1 METRQLPHGTA
12 GQNRFLTGTAYF
24 VYWFSHLINQV
35 MVRVHAVNAYITA
48 LGSYLPGPAVD
59 NASME
64 DYIGRISPEAS
75 RRGRLA
81 LRQNKIKTRHYAIK
95 PDGSTDYT
103 TAKLAAYAVN
113 DLFARAESDMR
124 AVDYLATATTQNDF
138 LVPGLASGVHGELK
152 LPPLEIASFQSVCAS
167 STMALKSAYLQVKAG
182 EKKAALAVGA
192 EFSSRFFRPGFYQG
206 TTALAADGTLSADAE
221 FLRWTLS
228 DGAGAALVEPRL
240 NAHGLSLRID
250 WIELR
255 SFADRFETCMSG
267 GMMRDAATGE
277 TLPWSHAASPA
288 AAFASGAM
296 MLRQDFDL
304 LHAMLPVWVGE
315 FMRLVDAG
323 KISIPDVD
331 WFLCHYSAHSL
342 REEIITL
349 ATRAGC
355 MVPEE
360 KWFTNLYARG
370 NVGAASIF
378 LMLDELMRTKNV
390 QPGQTIL
397 CAVPESGRC
406 IMSFM
411 QMTVVDRNLYG
422 Q

>member
-1 METRQLPHGTA
+1 MMQPCRIGVACRGGLMSQL
-12 GQNRFLTGTAYF
+12 Q
-24 VYWFSHLINQV
+24 Q
-35 MVRVHAVNAYITA
+35 AYITA
-48 LGSYLPGPAVD
+48 MGIHLPGAPVSCAD
-59 NASME
+59 ME
-64 DYIGRISPEAS
+64 NYLGCISPEAS

-95 PDGSTDYT
+95 PDGSSDYT
-103 TAKLAAYAVN
+103 TAKLAAHAVN

-124 AVDYLATATTQNDF
+124 DVDYLATATTQNDF

-167 STMALKSAYLQVKAG
+167 SMMALKSAFLQVKAG
-182 EKKAALAVGA
+182 EKKAALTVGA
-192 EFSSRFFRPGFYQG
+192 EFSSRFFRPGFYHG
-206 TTALAADGTLSADAE
+206 TTALAADHTLSPDAE

-228 DGAGAALVEPRL
+228 DGAGAALVEPRC
-240 NAHGLSLRID
+240 NRHGLSLRID

-267 GMMRDAATGE
+267 GMTRDTTTGDAI
-277 TLPWSHAASPA
+277 PWSHAASPA
-288 AAFASGAM
+288 LAFAQGAM

-315 FMRLVDAG
+315 FMRLVDTG
-323 KISIPDVD
+323 KISIPGVD

-342 REEIITL
+342 REEIIRL

-378 LMLDELMRTKNV
+378 LMLEELLRTKNV

-411 QMTVVDRNLYG
+411 QLTVMDRKMDDA
-422 Q
+422 